1 MCLGLPGAQQP
12 RSKLGSLRQLLITAV
27 VTPGILA
34 GIFLALNPAGLH
46 CTQHVRGKMITIKT
60 LYDYAAQ
67 GEFLF
72 FFLSEGAF
80 RVIGLPVNWMDTL
93 H

>member
-12 RSKLGSLRQLLITAV
+12 RSKLGSLRELLITAV

-46 CTQHVRGKMITIKT
+46 CTQHVRGKMINIKT
-60 LYDYAAQ
+60 LYDYAL
-67 GEFLF
+67 EFESKESLVF
-72 FFLSEGAF
+72 F
-80 RVIGLPVNWMDTL
+80 
-93 H
+93 